1 MKEIFKAGFYRLLFL
16 GFNFMVGILIAAM
29 SGSAVF
35 GTISLMI
42 VNAALLHL
50 VTGLGAD
57 QAIVWHGAS
66 QLFQKAKLFTFSF
79 FLAFLQ
85 LFLFVLISLF
95 FFQITGK
102 TLLSKNPSF
111 QYFYWELIYFTGLVF
126 LDKYISL
133 LYAQHKARI
142 CNLLLAG
149 ITLIAAFMLSTYRYN
164 LSSVQIG
171 PFRFLCLLTAA
182 QALTVVLLFHIKER
196 ISFFPFNKQDIYSFF
211 RFSGLVFVTNIIQFL
226 AYRADYW
233 FIEYFKNTDQVGIYS
248 QANRFAGLLWIVPNI
263 IAALFTPAISSPQN
277 SLRENE
283 LAAVSRILNYLNLLI
298 TGLIVF
304 IAFVIYTYFLRQN
317 YFDGFIPLL
326 YMLPGFYFFSIT
338 LLLAAYFSAK
348 NLLWINLVGSSV
360 CLIIIVIADLL
371 LIPGFGIKGAAAA
384 NTIAYTLSTIFTIWM
399 FLKISKLKLKDLFI
413 LRKSDWNLITKLQS

>member
-16 GFNFMVGILIAAM
+16 GFNFLVGILIAAI

-50 VTGLGAD
+50 ITGLGAD

-102 TLLSKNPSF
+102 TLLSNNPSF

-126 LDKYISL
+126 LDKYVSL
-133 LYAQHKARI
+133 LYAQHNARK
-142 CNLLLAG
+142 CNLFLAI
-149 ITLIAAFMLSTYRYN
+149 ITFIAVFILNVYRFN
-164 LSSVQIG
+164 LVSGPVD
-171 PFRFLCLLTAA
+171 PFRFLCLLTAG

-196 ISFFPFNKQDIYSFF
+196 ISFSTFNKQDIFSFF

-233 FIEYFKNTDQVGIYS
+233 FIDYFKNTDQVGIYS

-263 IAALFTPAISSPQN
+263 IAALFIPSISSPKN

-283 LAAVSRILNYLNLLI
+283 LTVITRVLNYLNLLI
-298 TGLIVF
+298 VGLIIF
-304 IAFVIYTYFLRQN
+304 TAFVIYTYFLRQD
-317 YFDGFIPLL
+317 YFEGFLPLL

-338 LLLAAYFSAK
+338 LLFAAYFSAK
-348 NLLWINLVGSSV
+348 NILWINLVGSSI

-371 LIPGFGIKGAAAA
+371 LIPDFGIKGAAIA
-384 NTIAYTLSTIFTIWM
+384 NTIAYTLATAFTMGM
-399 FLKISKLKLKDLFI
+399 FLKISKLKPKDFFY
-413 LRKSDWNLITKLQS
+413 LRKTDWRLITKLQS